1 MFGANLIAIT
11 CPLAEAEARAYDRAG
26 FRQAVL
32 AVYQA
37 NPKDPVIEAFKQDAS
52 KRTWAKV
59 GVKSYAEFV
68 ALSQDSIVNQT
79 LDIGMA
85 YDLAHMYLVAY
96 GDFSP
101 CAPNAARTIAL
112 FCGQYEEQ
120 LAGLDEGYRKL
131 YSLFQDDSDFRDK
144 YGVVDKAAWQAAV
157 GDANKNLGH
166 TVGKGSDTNA
176 VLTLVEMT
184 RSARAVARGKAD
196 AATVKGLGL
205 AKALIGQLVRD
216 LAKGVF
222 DDKGDLLPIFANLSS
237 ILEMEYETGKKLI
250 DLVREK
256 ALEGSI
262 GCSVLLRFIDRVF
275 PLIVVNLATKAA
287 NSSEED

>member
-1 MFGANLIAIT
+1 M
-11 CPLAEAEARAYDRAG
+11 AEAEARAYDRAG

-32 AVYQA
+32 AAYQA

-85 YDLAHMYLVAY
+85 YDLAHMYLCAY

-144 YGVVDKAAWQAAV
+144 SGVVDKAAWQAAV
-157 GDANKNLGH
+157 VDANKDLGH
-166 TVGKGSDTNA
+166 TVGPGSDTNA

-196 AATVKGLGL
+196 AATVKGIGL

-237 ILEMEYETGKKLI
+237 VLELEYETGKKVI

-256 ALEGSI
+256 ETEGSI
-262 GCSVLLRFIDRVF
+262 GCTVLLRFIDRVF
-275 PLIVVNLATKAA
+275 PLIVVNQATKAA